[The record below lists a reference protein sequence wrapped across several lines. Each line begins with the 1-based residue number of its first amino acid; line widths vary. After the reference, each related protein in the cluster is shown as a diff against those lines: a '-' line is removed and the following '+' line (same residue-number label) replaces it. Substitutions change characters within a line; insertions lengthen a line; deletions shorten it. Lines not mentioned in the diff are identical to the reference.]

1 MLDSSVK
8 DRHSP
13 IEESY
18 VVGDMDMSGVE
29 LDADQME
36 AALNELNAEPDHV
49 PTGSQNR
56 YNPLRARRWFFSF
69 KFNIT
74 QTYAEKQYI
83 VSPNRLEAPLFG
95 GEFIFFPL
103 LIAFAI

>member
-1 MLDSSVK
+1 M
-8 DRHSP
+8 
-13 IEESY
+13 EESY

-69 KFNIT
+69 KFNLIQSYT
-74 QTYAEKQYI
+74 EKSYI
-83 VSPNRLEAPLFG
+83 VSANTLEAPLSG
-95 GEFIFFPL
+95 GDFMVVFL
-103 LIAFAI
+103 LIAFGFVSS